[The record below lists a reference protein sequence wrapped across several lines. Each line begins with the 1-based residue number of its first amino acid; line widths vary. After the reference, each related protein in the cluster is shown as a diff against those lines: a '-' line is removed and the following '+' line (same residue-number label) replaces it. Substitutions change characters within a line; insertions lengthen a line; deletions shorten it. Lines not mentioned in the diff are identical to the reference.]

1 MANRSR
7 DTARLAE
14 LNGAPPK
21 LASSEDLQAAGA
33 NTHSTYESL
42 RASKNPTRLNL
53 RRVVEVLEDEGLDPV
68 AELVKIVKNP
78 SVLEPE
84 VRARFLNEMVQ
95 YYQPKVKAVE
105 LSGPGGGAIAVAA
118 ISAEQ
123 AEKIAREYLIASA
136 ANKSP
141 DAAD

>member
-1 MANRSR
+1 MSNRLR

-21 LASSEDLQAAGA
+21 LATSDDLQAAGA
-33 NTHSTYESL
+33 DTHSVYDGRRTAKS
-42 RASKNPTRLNL
+42 ATRLNL

-78 SVLEPE
+78 TMLEPD

-95 YYQPKVKAVE
+95 YYQPKIKAVE
-105 LSGPGGGAIAVAA
+105 MSGPNGGAIPVAA
-118 ISAEQ
+118 ISPDQ
-123 AEKIAREYLIASA
+123 AEKIAREYLIAQEA
-136 ANKSP
+136 AKTN
-141 DAAD
+141 AAD